1 MMWVKQPLR
10 YSTAMS
16 ADDDLP
22 PLDAVSLRQ
31 ALLRPGLPWHRLDVV
46 ERTGST
52 NADLLARA
60 AAGENI
66 AGAVLIAEHQTAGR
80 GRNGRVWSSPRAQL
94 TMSVGVDGAAVPPDA
109 WGWLP
114 LATGVAVVDTV
125 AAVAGV
131 EAGLKWPNDVL
142 ANGRKLAGILTEVA
156 PAQRFIVVGIGLN
169 VTLRDDEVP
178 DAPEANA
185 TSLSTLGGQT
195 PDRTSLVIA
204 LLEQLARRFGGWRA
218 ALGADAGLIA
228 DYRTRSVT
236 IGSAVRAILPG
247 GAEVLGVAQSIDE
260 QGRLHIDSQ
269 TGSVAV
275 SAGDVIHLR

>member
-1 MMWVKQPLR
+1 
-10 YSTAMS
+10 MS
-16 ADDDLP
+16 ATDDLP

-31 ALLRPGLPWHRLDVV
+31 ALVGTGLLWHRLDVV

-60 AAGENI
+60 AAGEDI

-80 GRNGRVWSSPRAQL
+80 GRSGRVWSSPRAQL
-94 TMSVGVDGAAVPPDA
+94 TMSVGVDGAEVAPDA

-169 VTLRDDEVP
+169 VALRGTRADEVP
-178 DAPEANA
+178 DAPDANA
-185 TSLSTLGGQT
+185 TSLSTLTGQA
-195 PDRTSLVIA
+195 PDRHRLVIA
-204 LLEQLARRFGGWRA
+204 LLEQLARRFAGWRA
-218 ALGADAGLIA
+218 ANGADSGLIA

-247 GAEVLGVAQSIDE
+247 GRDVLGVARSVDE
-260 QGRLHIDSQ
+260 QGRLHIDSEA
-269 TGSVAV
+269 GSVAV
-275 SAGDVIHLR
+275 SAGDVVHLR